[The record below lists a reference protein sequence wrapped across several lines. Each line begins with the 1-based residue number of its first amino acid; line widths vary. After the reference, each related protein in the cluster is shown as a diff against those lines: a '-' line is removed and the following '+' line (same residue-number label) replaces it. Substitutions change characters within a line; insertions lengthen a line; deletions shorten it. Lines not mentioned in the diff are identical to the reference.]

1 MALQDTDLLPLYRI
15 SDKSNRKISVA
26 DFQSSMAG
34 TGTVPDG
41 DDDNYM
47 LVWNGTSWVAGTLDG
62 GEYAS

>member
-26 DFQSSMAG
+26 DFQSSLS
-34 TGTVPDG
+34 TTIPDG
-41 DDDNYM
+41 DADNYM
-47 LVWNGTSWVAGTLDG
+47 RVWNGTRWVAGTLDG